1 MRHATDLSE
10 ACLDA
15 ADGTR
20 SIWHYLLDATIYRE
34 SGMQGLVASLLD
46 RQIAGT
52 DLPFAIVSLS
62 TGQAVGTTRFM
73 EIDRRN
79 RVVEIGTF
87 LGLNWQREGFNLDS
101 KQLLL
106 QHAFETLGAVRVQF
120 KIDIRNEASINA
132 IEQLHAQRE
141 GVLRNHI
148 ILADGTSRSSVY
160 YSILKSEWPAIAIHI
175 ESLLKHSTVVSMRHA
190 EN

>member
-1 MRHATDLSE
+1 
-10 ACLDA
+10 
-15 ADGTR
+15 
-20 SIWHYLLDATIYRE
+20 
-34 SGMQGLVASLLD
+34 MQGLVASLLD
-46 RQIAGT
+46 RQSAGT

-120 KIDIRNEASINA
+120 KIDTRNEASINA

-160 YSILKSEWPAIAIHI
+160 YSILKSEWPATAIHI
-175 ESLLKHSTVVSMRHA
+175 GSLLKHATAASMRRA